1 MKFNYNLE
9 IDNIL
14 NKIYKKKLL
23 NAEEKLFLK
32 CHDGLIT
39 LQLSDIIYIQT
50 EMFSTFN
57 TATEIW
63 NSYAVQGRL

>member
-1 MKFNYNLE
+1 MGNDKMQFS
-9 IDNIL
+9 
-14 NKIYKKKLL
+14 
-23 NAEEKLFLK
+23 F
-32 CHDGLIT
+32 
-39 LQLSDIIYIQT
+39 YIQT